1 MLSLQPT
8 LQDWTE
14 PEIGAIVQ
22 HTKVREFPPNSVCLL
37 LFRATQFLFSFV
49 FQTLFCKRHLS
60 NISRYKILLQ
70 RKKRQ
75 NLMSRNNRP
84 VFRDESP
91 GQYRRYPVVSYPWIF
106 RTQTIRTQA

>member
-70 RKKRQ
+70 RKKKTK
-75 NLMSRNNRP
+75 
-84 VFRDESP
+84 
-91 GQYRRYPVVSYPWIF
+91 SYV
-106 RTQTIRTQA
+106 